1 MVQSCDSFQKL
12 QGKHEL
18 CAMKGYI
25 RHITGLE
32 GKLVEKEN
40 TLPRFFNARFGPDA
54 IGRKKKE
61 VKLVKE
67 GILQPIELVEWAAP
81 IALLVTPISLSVYV
95 GISVNST

>member
-1 MVQSCDSFQKL
+1 MK
-12 QGKHEL
+12 L

-40 TLPRFFNARFGPDA
+40 ALPRVFNARFGPDA
-54 IGRKKKE
+54 IGREKKE

-67 GILQPIELVEWAAP
+67 GILQPVELVEWAAP
-81 IALLVTPISLSVYV
+81 IALLVTPMSVR
-95 GISVNST
+95 ICWDST